1 MKRRLINKLL
11 TVTII
16 LSMMTA
22 LAACGNKAV
31 NAGSADVETVEEETE
46 TEPSDAEETDDSE
59 DRMPERDGFSGMQD
73 DITEDESETEETA
86 EADNDTGSGLLVLN
100 PVEDTESTGD
110 HRVVTT
116 QPDTAYTYTDMTA
129 TMYAKQS
136 VNVRDL
142 PSTDGDRVGGLS
154 TNQEVKVTGRCNE
167 TGWYR
172 IEYNGNIAYVSGSY
186 LNDSKVEIP
195 TPAEPVVTEE
205 STPAPAPAETAPAT
219 TDTTDPI
226 ASMLELVNAARAD
239 AGLNAL
245 TLDATLNEIA
255 AIRAVELTT
264 NFSHT
269 RPDGTKVY
277 ALMSAYG
284 LNPDYLYRGENI
296 LSGIASADGA
306 FDTWMRS
313 TGHKA
318 NILKAE
324 YNKIGIGYYRDP
336 DTGYVYWVQVFTS

>member
-31 NAGSADVETVEEETE
+31 NAGIADVETVEEETE

-172 IEYNGNIAYVSGSY
+172 IEYNGSTAYVSNSY
-186 LNDSKVEIP
+186 LSDSQVEIP

-205 STPAPAPAETAPAT
+205 STPASTETAPAT
-219 TDTTDPI
+219 DKTTEYI
-226 ASMLELVNAARAD
+226 NRMLELVNAERAE
-239 AGLNAL
+239 AGLSAL

-255 AIRAVELTT
+255 AIRAVEITT
-264 NFSHT
+264 KFSHT
-269 RPDGTKVY
+269 RPDGTGID
-277 ALMSAYG
+277 ALLSDYG
-284 LNPDYLYRGENI
+284 LNPDSLYRGENI
-296 LSGIASADGA
+296 ASGTISNADGA
-306 FDTWMRS
+306 FRIWMNS
-313 TGHKA
+313 DGHKA

-324 YNKIGIGYYRDP
+324 YNKMGVGYYRDP
-336 DTGYVYWVQVFTS
+336 GTGYTYWVQIFTS